1 MPERRHARPGCGQR
15 AAAMLAVL
23 LVAMA
28 AAPALAEEGPRVTRS
43 ERFGAWGY
51 SCAVAQ
57 AGEREVERCMISQ
70 LVAVDP
76 ARRKVVLGLTVD
88 LADSAQVPTLRA
100 RFSAMAQREAGIGVK
115 IDAWPDMRLA
125 ISDCNRQRC
134 EAVGRLS
141 APVLKQWRQGRHAQ
155 FAYLQRNGKQRVFPV
170 SLQGFEEALAAL
182 RRHAGGPVKP
192 A

>member
-1 MPERRHARPGCGQR
+1 MPERGQPARLL
-15 AAAMLAVL
+15 AALLA
-23 LVAMA
+23 AMA
-28 AAPALAEEGPRVTRS
+28 AVPAMAEGPRVTRS
-43 ERFGAWGY
+43 EHFGAWGY

-57 AGEREVERCMISQ
+57 DGEREVERCMISQ
-70 LVAVDP
+70 LVAMDP

-100 RFSAMAQREAGIGVK
+100 RFSAMARREAGIGVK
-115 IDAWPDMRLA
+115 IDARPDMRLA
-125 ISDCNRQRC
+125 ISDCNPQRC

-141 APVLKQWRQGRHAQ
+141 RPVLQQWRQGRHAQ

-170 SLQGFEEALAAL
+170 SLQGFEQALAAL
-182 RRHAGGPVKP
+182 RRHPGGPVKP